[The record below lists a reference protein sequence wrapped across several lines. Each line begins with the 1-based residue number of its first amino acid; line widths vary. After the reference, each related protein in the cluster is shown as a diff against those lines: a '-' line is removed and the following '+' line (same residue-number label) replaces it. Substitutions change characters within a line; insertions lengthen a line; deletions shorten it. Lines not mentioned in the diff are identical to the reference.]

1 MKIKHLAFGAAVF
14 LYLSSGLWAKAQF
27 EGADD
32 LIVNDPEV
40 RHGILSNGMQYF
52 VRANSKPPGMAE
64 LRLVLKVGSIL
75 EDDDQ
80 LGLAHFVE
88 HMLFNGTERFP
99 ANELVNV
106 LESFGIKY
114 GPEINAHTS
123 FDSTVYKLRAST
135 RDDEEFQLALS
146 VLEEWAFNAALTEEE
161 FEKERAVVIE
171 EWRAGRNAEARM
183 LDEIY
188 PILFKG
194 SRYAERQPIG
204 STEIIQN
211 APVEAL
217 RRFYRD
223 WYRPDL
229 MAVIAVGDFDADETA
244 RMIRK
249 RFSRHEGP
257 EKPRPR
263 VQYEIPGHDETL
275 VKVVHDDEV
284 TRSSTQI
291 IVKHDNQVS
300 LYKEDL
306 RHEAVEKLFYSMFNQ
321 RLAKIAREE
330 NTPFLSAHGFT
341 TSYTGQTSI
350 SSLAAAARED
360 EILSSMEALLTE
372 AERIR
377 AFGFLDSELERARR
391 DLLKQYEKLW
401 KQRDD
406 LEPPVLIKPLMTAFL
421 MGEAYPSIDWLWRV
435 LNEILPT
442 ITLEEVAGYSEIPLS
457 GKNRVV
463 VVRGPSVPEIIQL
476 GGEAAVLEIFDR
488 VRDLKLEPWTEEEVS
503 DVLVSNP
510 PEPGQILLR
519 SVIEEVGVHIWELS
533 NGAKIILKPTSFT
546 AQQILF
552 QTHSNG
558 GLSQVE
564 DEDYISAQYAV
575 DAVNEGG
582 LGNFSAVELSQVLAG
597 RNISIEPYI
606 HENYEGF
613 TGTATYDDFETLLEL
628 FYLHFTALRKDETA
642 WETFKA
648 RTIERIRHRE
658 SSPAF
663 FYNNFLWETIFDGHP
678 RSKPVTVESFN
689 KVDMDRALE
698 IFAERFAGAADFVFV
713 IVGDFDPP
721 DIEEVVKRWLGGLV
735 AGSADEGWI
744 DRGMRSV
751 PGVRD
756 VSLEAGSE
764 PLSIVT
770 HVWSGQWNGNFAE
783 RYRIQS
789 LAAALEMIFTQVIRE
804 DAGGTYSIGIL
815 PRLTMV
821 PVKSYQFMIQYSCAP
836 DRVEELSERVQ
847 AVVSQWK
854 EEGVE
859 EKYASDV
866 AASQRRSYAENL
878 EKNDWWLNQIVFSV
892 ATGVDYR
899 ELLNRQALYELLSA
913 EVLRQTARKY
923 LNDDNYIRVVLYP
936 ADS

>member
-1 MKIKHLAFGAAVF
+1 MKARLLAFGAAVF
-14 LYLSSGLWAKAQF
+14 LSLSSGLWARAQF
-27 EGADD
+27 EGVDD
-32 LIVNDPEV
+32 FIAADPEV

-52 VRANSKPPGMAE
+52 VRANSRPSGMAE

-106 LESFGIKY
+106 LESFGMKY
-114 GPEINAHTS
+114 GPEINAYTT
-123 FDSTVYKLRAST
+123 FDSTVYKLKVST

-161 FEKERAVVIE
+161 FEKERAVIIE
-171 EWRAGRNAEARM
+171 EWRVGRNAEARM

-188 PILFKG
+188 PTLFRG

-223 WYRPDL
+223 WYRPNL
-229 MAVIAVGDFDADETA
+229 MAIIAVGDFDADETA
-244 RMIRK
+244 RMIRE

-257 EKPRPR
+257 ERPRPR

-275 VKVVHDDEV
+275 VKVVHDDEAA
-284 TRSSTQI
+284 RSSVQI
-291 IVKHDNQVS
+291 LVKHDRKVS
-300 LYKEDL
+300 RYKKDL
-306 RHEAVEKLFYSMFNQ
+306 RHEVVEKLFYSMFNQ

-330 NTPFLSAHGFT
+330 NTPFLSAYGFR
-341 TSYTGQTSI
+341 TSYAKQTSI
-350 SSLAAAARED
+350 SGLTVATRED
-360 EILSSMEALLTE
+360 GILPGMEALLTE

-377 AFGFLDSELERARR
+377 TFGFLDSELERARR
-391 DLLKQYEKLW
+391 GLLNQYEELW

-406 LEPPVLIKPLMTAFL
+406 LEPSVLIEPLMTAFL
-421 MGEAYPSIDWLWRV
+421 LGEKYPSIDWLWQV

-442 ITLEEVAGYSEIPLS
+442 ITSEEVAEYSKIPLS
-457 GKNRVV
+457 DKNRVV

-476 GGEAAVLEIFDR
+476 GDKAVLEVFDR
-488 VRDLKLEPWTEEEVS
+488 VRDLKLKPWMEEAVS
-503 DVLVSNP
+503 DVLVSTL
-510 PEPGQILLR
+510 PEPGRILSR
-519 SVIEEVGVHIWELS
+519 SAIEEVGVHIWELS
-533 NGAKIILKPTSFT
+533 NGARVILKPTSYK

-552 QTHSNG
+552 QAYSSG

-575 DAVNEGG
+575 DVVNEGG
-582 LGNFSAVELSQVLAG
+582 LGDFSAVGLSQVLAG
-597 RNISIEPYI
+597 KNVSIEPYI
-606 HENYEGF
+606 YENYEGF
-613 TGTATYDDFETLLEL
+613 TGSAGYDDFETLLEL
-628 FYLHFTALRKDETA
+628 LYLHFTALRRDESA
-642 WETFKA
+642 WEAFKT
-648 RTIERIRHRE
+648 RTIEKIKHRE
-658 SSPAF
+658 SSPVIY
-663 FYNNFLWETIFDGHP
+663 YNNFLWETIFNGHP
-678 RSKPVTVESFN
+678 RSKPVTVESF
-689 KVDMDRALE
+689 DRADTDRALE
-698 IFAERFAGAADFVFV
+698 IFAERFGGAADFVFV

-721 DIEEVVKRWLGGLV
+721 AIEEPVERWLGGLD
-735 AGSADEGWI
+735 AGSAGEGWV
-744 DRGMRSV
+744 DRGMRSA

-764 PLSIVT
+764 PLSMVT
-770 HVWSGQWNGNFAE
+770 HVWSGQWNGDFAE

-804 DAGGTYSIGIL
+804 DAGGTYSIGIY

-821 PVKSYQFMIQYSCAP
+821 PVKSYQFIIQYSCAP
-836 DRVEELSERVQ
+836 NRVEELSERVQ
-847 AVVSQWK
+847 SVVSQWRDD
-854 EEGVE
+854 GVE
-859 EKYASDV
+859 KKYAADV
-866 AASQRRSYAENL
+866 SASQRRNYAENL
-878 EKNDWWLNQIVFSV
+878 EKNDWWLNQIVFAV
-892 ATGVDYR
+892 ATGIDYR
-899 ELLNRQALYELLSA
+899 ELLNRQALYDLLSA
-913 EVLRQTARKY
+913 EILRQTACKY

-936 ADS
+936 DDS